1 MISSDTEQSPW
12 LTVGVAIDPGLSRRK
27 APNQDSVLIYSEY
40 CENPAWLDAK
50 GRLFVVADG
59 MGGALGGKEA
69 SEMAVHIL
77 IDSYYE
83 DSDLAIESS
92 LERAIQE
99 ANKRINERGQ
109 TNSSLRGLGTTIVAA
124 VIRGQD
130 LVVANVGDSRAYLL
144 RRGMLRQLSL
154 DHTSVQEHVRSGLL
168 SPEEAATHPRRHILS
183 RNLGARPRARPDFA
197 TETLVEGDTLLLCSD
212 GLWGP
217 VGDEAIT
224 TLLQRLRGQ
233 AAVDALVARANEQ
246 GGPDNISAIVVH
258 IGVPPDHVSA
268 DPELLSALLLNET
281 EPSHSTHATVV
292 ATAKSPV
299 RERKRKGKGRW
310 IAALGTGVGLVLLV
324 LLALNNQVFFT
335 RDRSL
340 ASAISIVLEQTVIP
354 QAGQLAQASTVAVAT
369 QETTPTLPVVQST
382 ELPATA
388 PHEVKVFTPTAPPQI
403 TPTRIATTI
412 STSTIIEALAF
423 TPDGE
428 ILVAASLDAKVKLWR
443 VRDGSLLAEEAR
455 GDSFATSIEI
465 APNGQWL
472 AVGSPDGAIT
482 LWPLEHSGED
492 NGETPTP
499 RGVPTEES
507 AASPASDLEDFS
519 RTAQALPPSATSTP
533 TRLQRHTQPVDH
545 LAFTADGR
553 TLAAAARDGTVFLWQ
568 LHDGAFSQ
576 ELPTM
581 SETITS
587 LVFAPDGKIL
597 AVSLDSGTVELLS
610 LTDESLNRSLPTD
623 LDRGGIIA
631 FAPDGRTVAVGAQD
645 GRIEVWR
652 LSDSSHLR
660 TLESGSDAVTDLVFA
675 TNGQTLAAASDSGA
689 VQLWNVSTG
698 ERIHRFAEH
707 TGAVNS
713 VAFAP
718 DGEMLASAS
727 ADMTIKFWSINVQTL
742 PSSQDISDETLR

>member
-1 MISSDTEQSPW
+1 MPVISSDTEQSPW

-27 APNQDSVLIYSEY
+27 MPNQDSALIYSEY

-83 DSDLAIESS
+83 DSDRAIAPS

-109 TNSSLRGLGTTIVAA
+109 TDSSLRGLGTTIVAA

-144 RRGMLRQLSL
+144 RRGVLRQLSI

-197 TETLVEGDTLLLCSD
+197 TETLIEGDTLLLCSD

-217 VGDEAIT
+217 VGEAAIT

-258 IGVPPDHVSA
+258 VGTPPDQVSA
-268 DPELLSALLLNET
+268 DPDLLSALLLNET

-292 ATAKSPV
+292 ATAESPV
-299 RERKRKGKGRW
+299 RGRKRKGKGRW
-310 IAALGTGVGLVLLV
+310 IAALGTGAGLVLLV
-324 LLALNNQVFFT
+324 LLALNNQVFFL

-340 ASAISIVLEQTVIP
+340 ASVIDIGLEQTVIP
-354 QAGQLAQASTVAVAT
+354 QAGQLTQASTIAVAA
-369 QETTPTLPVVQST
+369 QETTPTAPLAQST
-382 ELPATA
+382 ELAATA
-388 PHEVKVFTPTAPPQI
+388 PQDVRAFTPTASPHI
-403 TPTRIATTI
+403 TPTRIATTV
-412 STSTIIEALAF
+412 STSTIVEALAF

-428 ILVAASLDAKVKLWR
+428 TLVAASPDATVRLWR
-443 VRDGSLLAEEAR
+443 VRDGSLLAEETR
-455 GDSFATSIEI
+455 GDIPVTSIEL

-472 AVGSPDGAIT
+472 AAGSPDGAIT
-482 LWPLEHSGED
+482 LWPIDHDGED
-492 NGETPTP
+492 SG
-499 RGVPTEES
+499 
-507 AASPASDLEDFS
+507 ASTADSTAGPASDLEDFS
-519 RTAQALPPSATSTP
+519 RTAQALSPSATSTSA
-533 TRLQRHTQPVDH
+533 RLQRHTQPVGF

-553 TLAAAARDGTVFLWQ
+553 MLASAARDGTVLLWQ
-568 LHDGAFSQ
+568 LPDGTFLQ
-576 ELPTM
+576 ELPAM
-581 SETITS
+581 PETVTN
-587 LVFAPDGKIL
+587 LTFAPDGTML
-597 AVSLDSGTVELLS
+597 AVALDSGTVELLS
-610 LTDESLNRSLPTD
+610 LADASPQRSLSTD
-623 LDRGGIIA
+623 LDRGGSIA
-631 FAPDGRTVAVGAQD
+631 FTPDGRTVAVGAQD
-645 GRIEVWR
+645 GRVEVWR
-652 LSDSSHLR
+652 LSDSSRQH
-660 TLESGSDAVTDLVFA
+660 TFETAGDAITDLVFA
-675 TNGQTLAAASDSGA
+675 TNGQTLAVALENGA

-698 ERIHRFAEH
+698 ERKHSFAEH

-718 DGEMLASAS
+718 DGELLASAS
-727 ADMTIKFWSINVQTL
+727 ADMTIKLWPINAQVL
-742 PSSQDISDETLR
+742 PSFQGILDETLR